1 MSEKVKIKV
10 HEALR
15 TKLVDGMST
24 SEIFDYVNEN
34 SKHGTTM
41 NELSPLLSQDPQ
53 INKAGD
59 IIVERLN
66 RRRTRQCIWKWRE

>member
-1 MSEKVKIKV
+1 MSEKIKIKV
-10 HEALR
+10 HEALQ
-15 TKLVDGMST
+15 TKPVQGMST
-24 SEIFDYVNEN
+24 SEIFDYVNEH

-41 NELSPLLSQDPQ
+41 NELSPLLAQDPQ

-59 IIVERLN
+59 IVVERLN